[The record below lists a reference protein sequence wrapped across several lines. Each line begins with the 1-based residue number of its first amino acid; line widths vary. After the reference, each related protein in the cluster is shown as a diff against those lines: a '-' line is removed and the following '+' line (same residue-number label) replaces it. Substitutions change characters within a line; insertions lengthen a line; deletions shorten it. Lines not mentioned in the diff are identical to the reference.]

1 MQPQNPTSQQGIST
15 TEWIATLDKI
25 LQLTDLTPKTRLRAS
40 LNCKLINDTP
50 YLFLPSEMEWLQP
63 ELLSYIENLTQQH
76 GIELVEDRRK
86 LDIEPISERRYA
98 KPTDLALGV
107 SLLLKQTGIPGP
119 AHCLS
124 VPHMLKAGNEKIDVT
139 TLIRMASAVYPE
151 AKRVVFRPNRFLTGD
166 FDADC
171 EPVTGYACKV
181 IHRHH
186 KTTVSYFNSPDFH
199 AVGYITNDQFVL
211 HVLLAGG
218 TQRNTGLWSPFRTL
232 TDSTFRCQVF
242 TGNQPEQNFGL
253 LYHTFYIDL
262 ERSIEDVMGW
272 SNSKLG
278 QRNAG

>member
-1 MQPQNPTSQQGIST
+1 MHLQDPSTQQTINS
-15 TEWIATLDKI
+15 TEWIETLDKI

-40 LNCKLINDTP
+40 LNCKLIKNKP
-50 YLFLPSEMEWLQP
+50 YMFLPSEMEWLQP
-63 ELLSYIENLTQQH
+63 ELLDYIQSLAEQH

-86 LDIEPISERRYA
+86 LEIQPINERRYA

-124 VPHMLKAGNEKIDVT
+124 VPHMLKAGNEQIELTK
-139 TLIRMASAVYPE
+139 LIRMASAVYPK

-166 FDADC
+166 FDENC

-181 IHRHH
+181 LHGQN

-218 TQRNTGLWSPFRTL
+218 TQGNTGLWSPFKTL

-242 TGNQPEQNFGL
+242 TGKHSPQSFGL

-262 ERSIEDVMGW
+262 ERSIEEVLGW
-272 SNSKLG
+272 PDTKQG